1 MAAHSC
7 SKNGVA
13 SLAYV
18 AGIHDL
24 SLDRVKDVD
33 GRNKSGDDGVKAGD
47 QTTPRTWAQT
57 ATMARNKVTDASAKA
72 SSATARTNGVSPLR
86 VERKGNIV
94 HLLFSVKGGQ
104 WVSFNCGG

>member
-1 MAAHSC
+1 VESIAAARSLTAAHRKFASLVMPAHGR
-7 SKNGVA
+7 SMNGVA

-33 GRNKSGDDGVKAGD
+33 RRNKPGHDGVKAAD

-57 ATMARNKVTDASAKA
+57 AIMARNKVTDASANA
-72 SSATARTNGVSPLR
+72 SSATARTMV
-86 VERKGNIV
+86 
-94 HLLFSVKGGQ
+94 LL
-104 WVSFNCGG
+104 SFV